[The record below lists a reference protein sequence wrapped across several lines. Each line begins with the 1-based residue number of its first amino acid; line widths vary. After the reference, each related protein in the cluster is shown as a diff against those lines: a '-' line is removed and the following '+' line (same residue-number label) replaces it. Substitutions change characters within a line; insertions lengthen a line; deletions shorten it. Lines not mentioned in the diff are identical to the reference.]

1 MGGIISGNK
10 NHDYTVNSI
19 DNIYL
24 KRGWGHVYNKYDLV
38 RLLRNWGASQN
49 NGTVFDWIQRGV
61 KYGGSGENQYMVAE
75 MSKDGTTLVVAE
87 PNFDNSNG
95 DKGKVTIFR
104 TSSNYEFVL
113 YDTITP
119 DNETGVNIIDFGRSL
134 AVSGNG
140 MSVAIGQI
148 WQQESNDEK
157 REKLYSYQDNGTNF
171 DLQDLLT
178 HTDFSTDPNIWDH
191 GHTPT
196 ALNHDGSIIVYG
208 SYKVGPSETIGITGN
223 NVGGIRIRKINQ
235 AKTEWLTGRY
245 IVGTENDSYLGA
257 SVAVSGSGLRFIT
270 SVPGSLNDRG
280 EARVYDWS
288 GNELE
293 DPVLI
298 GTGGDNIFLTNPGDT
313 ITGDYTNYNVGIS
326 NDSSM
331 IAVCGKN
338 FVRTYTY
345 NDIGD
350 SWNQYGQSIEDNIH
364 SNVSLSN
371 NGFIM
376 AISNITIGDNGP
388 ARIYRSDAGRWLPY
402 NRLLSGITPNRDIFG
417 SNINLNYGGNK
428 LSITARDGFD
438 QTFSEKSGYVKT
450 YTYSAVATG
459 IHSLVWSEK
468 YRITDNVNFDENR
481 IQLNSSTDNN
491 NNSIKNLVE
500 LTEDGTYIAIGYPNQ
515 GKVGVYF
522 NNNRGYYPIFNEI
535 TGCQNLH
542 SISFSKDGDIVAV
555 ACNTETDGERLYVF
569 IKDYDTRSWVSIY
582 PDNIFPN
589 LKTDSNNN
597 TLHNSTLIV
606 SKVMLHPS
614 STKSNIILYMI
625 YQYNRGT
632 FFQAC
637 CNYSTYDGS
646 SWTKENLDL
655 LPGSSPELPGYYTS
669 LLNDVSRYPLPV
681 LLDVTEDAVFFYKE
695 LYDTETN
702 AINCNIISDPTKTT
716 ILPLT
721 NGYQPTAIKCNKL
734 QNVLAVGFK
743 RTSDYNGSGHV
754 ETYHICG
761 IDGDGVKIGYK
772 LQNIVPSGSYFSW
785 DIYYNFGSSL
795 SFSSGGTRLAIG
807 VPNHYAN
814 KTVFAVPS
822 GTQLAPGDGLDFTVD
837 EMPWGG
843 AVAIY
848 FLSSDNKWY
857 LSELIKGISST
868 SNGEPRIYDN
878 LGYSVSLSG
887 DGRLLL
893 ASGRGRPDPIPDY
906 QIYTVYDGEFY
917 EGAPNFY
924 VRSEGQP
931 RLFQG
936 IANVFLGFDIFPEIA
951 CPLNNSLTYQITHT
965 IDDHSNPDSGE
976 PTETSPNNSNSRN
989 NLVDITADGDYVAV
1003 AVPETNKAYCYSTS
1017 DGSLIGQEISL
1028 GSVGN
1033 ISDVSILDTLS
1044 SIIMAFG
1051 LYDNSGQRH
1060 VAIFSKLKTIATDGF
1075 IEIGTIPVIVV
1086 GEAGRSEISISPD
1099 SLRFIHIMNTVVIG
1113 GPSGIYSQT
1122 QFYSIDTNS
1131 NFSTIN
1137 YSNVSI
1143 EDLTSM
1149 PLKYHPKMISN
1160 SLAISRFDAPNKIA
1174 IYKDMDS
1181 TTNIRLSGNTGNSG
1195 TVSKFTLSEVTN
1207 ITALDTSS
1215 DGTRIVVGD
1224 STYPGSKPVGDPFEN
1239 RGRVCVYN
1247 FYGGTTVTLMN
1258 IINYTE
1264 SPLDSN
1270 ITYRDLQFGASVSIN
1285 GNGHVIAIG
1294 SPTHNGGMIFT
1305 PITMGNNQNMP
1316 RKGAVVILQYDYETE
1331 SWLRFKNDIFG
1342 EYNSGDLYDHIGYD
1356 LAISADS
1363 SKIIFSGKGRPDTYP
1378 SGFEHGTVP
1387 VIEPGRG
1394 EPRIYELS

>member
-10 NHDYTVNSI
+10 NHDYIVNSI
-19 DNIYL
+19 DNTYL
-24 KRGWGHVYNKYDLV
+24 KRGWGHVYNKYDLL
-38 RLLRNWGASQN
+38 RLLRNWGDTQS
-49 NGTVFDWIQRGV
+49 NGTVFDWIQRGI
-61 KYGGSGENQYMVAE
+61 KYGASGESQYMVAE
-75 MSKDGTTLVVAE
+75 MSKNGSTLVVAE

-148 WQQESNDEK
+148 WQQESNGKKNET
-157 REKLYSYQDNGTNF
+157 LYSYQDNGTNF
-171 DLQDLLT
+171 EFQDHLT
-178 HTDFSTDPNIWDH
+178 STDSSTDPNIWDH
-191 GHTPT
+191 GLTPSVF
-196 ALNHDGSIIVYG
+196 NHDGSIIVYG
-208 SYKVGPSETIGITGN
+208 SYKAGTSENGETIGN
-223 NVGGIRIRKINQ
+223 NAGGIRIRKINQ
-235 AKTEWLTGRY
+235 AKTEWLGGR
-245 IVGTENDSYLGA
+245 VLAGTENDSYLGA

-270 SVPGSLNDRG
+270 SAPGSLNDRG

-288 GNELE
+288 GNNLE

-350 SWNQYGQSIEDNIH
+350 SWNQYGQSIEDNIY
-364 SNVSLSN
+364 SNVSLSD

-388 ARIYRSDAGRWLPY
+388 ARIYRSNAGRWLPY
-402 NRLLSGITPNRDIFG
+402 NRVLSGITPNRDIFG
-417 SNINLNYGGNK
+417 SNINLNYYGNK

-438 QTFSEKSGYVKT
+438 QTFFEKSGYVKI
-450 YTYSAVATG
+450 YTYSSVAVG
-459 IHSLVWSEK
+459 QHGVVWSEK

-500 LTEDGTYIAIGYPNQ
+500 LTEDGTYMAIGYPNQ

-589 LKTDSNNN
+589 LKTASNDTFIQNAN
-597 TLHNSTLIV
+597 HLIV
-606 SKVMLHPS
+606 LKVMLHPS
-614 STKSNIILYMI
+614 STKSNIILYMM
-625 YQYNRGT
+625 YHHKRDGEVEQV
-632 FFQAC
+632 C
-637 CNYSTYDGS
+637 CNYSTYNGS
-646 SWTKENLDL
+646 LWTTENI
-655 LPGSSPELPGYYTS
+655 
-669 LLNDVSRYPLPV
+669 DVSLATQSLGQDDGYQTILNGRYPLPV
-681 LLDVTEDAVFFYKE
+681 LLEVTEDVVFLYKQ

-702 AINCNIISDPTKTT
+702 AINCNIISDPNKTT

-721 NGYQPTAIKCNKL
+721 NGYQPTAIKCNKQ

-743 RTSDYNGSGHV
+743 RTSDYNGYGHV

-772 LQNIVPSGSYFSW
+772 LQNIVPSGSEFSY

-814 KTVFAVPS
+814 KTEFAES
-822 GTQLAPGDGLDFTVD
+822 DGLAFTVD

-848 FLSSDNKWY
+848 FLNSSNKTWY
-857 LSELIKGISST
+857 LNQLIKGISST
-868 SNGEPRIYDN
+868 SNGNPRIYDN

-887 DGRLLL
+887 DGKILL

-906 QIYTVYDGEFY
+906 QIDTAYHGKNY
-917 EGAPNFY
+917 EGVPNFY

-936 IANVFLGFDIFPEIA
+936 INNTFFGFDFFPQIA
-951 CPLNNSLTYQITHT
+951 CPMNDSLTYQITHT
-965 IDDHSNPDSGE
+965 INDHSNPDSGE

-1033 ISDVSILDTLS
+1033 ISDVSILNTQS
-1044 SIIMAFG
+1044 
-1051 LYDNSGQRH
+1051 
-1060 VAIFSKLKTIATDGF
+1060 F
-1075 IEIGTIPVIVV
+1075 I
-1086 GEAGRSEISISPD
+1086 
-1099 SLRFIHIMNTVVIG
+1099 
-1113 GPSGIYSQT
+1113 
-1122 QFYSIDTNS
+1122 
-1131 NFSTIN
+1131 
-1137 YSNVSI
+1137 
-1143 EDLTSM
+1143 
-1149 PLKYHPKMISN
+1149 ISN
-1160 SLAISRFDAPNKIA
+1160 S
-1174 IYKDMDS
+1174 
-1181 TTNIRLSGNTGNSG
+1181 
-1195 TVSKFTLSEVTN
+1195 
-1207 ITALDTSS
+1207 
-1215 DGTRIVVGD
+1215 
-1224 STYPGSKPVGDPFEN
+1224 
-1239 RGRVCVYN
+1239 YN
-1247 FYGGTTVTLMN
+1247 QTM
-1258 IINYTE
+1258 YT
-1264 SPLDSN
+1264 
-1270 ITYRDLQFGASVSIN
+1270 
-1285 GNGHVIAIG
+1285 
-1294 SPTHNGGMIFT
+1294 
-1305 PITMGNNQNMP
+1305 
-1316 RKGAVVILQYDYETE
+1316 K
-1331 SWLRFKNDIFG
+1331 
-1342 EYNSGDLYDHIGYD
+1342 
-1356 LAISADS
+1356 
-1363 SKIIFSGKGRPDTYP
+1363 
-1378 SGFEHGTVP
+1378 
-1387 VIEPGRG
+1387 
-1394 EPRIYELS
+1394 